1 MRERSQPPID
11 VATDPTGTAVYYVR
25 RSPNELPPVR
35 SRDLAESWDVAR
47 QAASASA
54 WGQPCRIR
62 FQEDGAEPVDLTLAD
77 ADACCWAAAVD
88 AAWGLQTPYGL
99 SLCLRLL
106 GLVTLLSESLALRA
120 LCPLTPAGAHL
131 DPALVRVAASI
142 PLSPRGG
149 LDERRVREH
158 LASTLPALP
167 PPLASGARC

>member
-1 MRERSQPPID
+1 MRERSRPLID
-11 VATDPTGTAVYYVR
+11 VATDQTGAAVYYVR
-25 RSPNELPPVR
+25 RSPDGLPAVR
-35 SRDLAESWDVAR
+35 SRDLAESWEAAR
-47 QAASASA
+47 RAASASA
-54 WGQPCRIR
+54 WGHPCRIR
-62 FQEDGAEPVDLTLAD
+62 FEEDGADPVDLTLSD

-106 GLVTLLSESLALRA
+106 GLVALLSESLALRA
-120 LCPLTPAGAHL
+120 MCPLTPAGADL

-158 LASTLPALP
+158 LAGALPAIP
-167 PPLASGARC
+167 PPFASGARP